1 MKDLKRSG
9 DSAVGLLVFLV
20 LFLPGKYWED
30 SKVSGSV
37 VCVCCVSLSMVVAGS
52 WCSLMTATPST
63 AGPKSCIKCTIRV
76 STFSCVFFIFFNL
89 CATALLVCC
98 LSFIVMKCSMK
109 YCTKRHVVQGFLAIE
124 ESVVQCFK
132 GKSVVQRFKWKSVVQ
147 CFEGKSVV

>member
-76 STFSCVFFIFFNL
+76 STFPCVFFIFFNL

-98 LSFIVMKCSMK
+98 LSFTVRKRSMK

-132 GKSVVQRFKWKSVVQ
+132 GKSVVQ